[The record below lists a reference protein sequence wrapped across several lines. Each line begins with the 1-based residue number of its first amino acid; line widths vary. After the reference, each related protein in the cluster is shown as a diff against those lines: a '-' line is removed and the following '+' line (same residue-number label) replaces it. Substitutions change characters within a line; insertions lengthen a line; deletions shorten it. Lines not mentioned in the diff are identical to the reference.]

1 MHRLFRLWGVGVL
14 GLALLLANWVGL
26 GGSDRVSPA
35 TPLPIK
41 AVPAAYAAPLS
52 PPLHTVTVQAT
63 TPMTTTTADIPQTP
77 GQIRGTVAVAMV
89 TSVVERLAGGG
100 AAELTYVFPVRA
112 ESYEYGRY
120 HHDYPATDIF
130 CPVGSEYLATTSG
143 VVDFVNAVDQWD
155 AATNAPALRGGI
167 MIAIIGDDGW
177 RYYGSHLSSVAEGL
191 VPGVRVRAGQLLGY
205 TGKSGNAQGTPPH
218 LHYGISYP
226 TTPDDWQT
234 RRGQIPP
241 YDYLQAW
248 ERGEQVTPRP

>member
-1 MHRLFRLWGVGVL
+1 MRHLFWSWFL
-14 GLALLLANWVGL
+14 GLLGIVLLLSGWSGPFPHHA
-26 GGSDRVSPA
+26 SHS
-35 TPLPIK
+35 
-41 AVPAAYAAPLS
+41 AAPPSLLTH
-52 PPLHTVTVQAT
+52 PPQSRTPAWTLAAT
-63 TPMTTTTADIPQTP
+63 TPMTTIVPLAPPSPLARVALDTATTTAKSLVLSS
-77 GQIRGTVAVAMV
+77 TVRM
-89 TSVVERLAGGG
+89 ER
-100 AAELTYVFPVRA
+100 TYIFPVRA
-112 ESYEYGRY
+112 EWYEYGRY

-155 AATNAPALRGGI
+155 ATTNDPALRGGI

-177 RYYGSHLSSVAEGL
+177 RYYGSHLSVVAEGL
-191 VPGVRVRAGQLLGY
+191 EVGDRVVAGQLLGY

-218 LHYGISYP
+218 IHYGISHP

-248 ERGEQVTPRP
+248 ERGEMVTPHP